1 MYDIIL
7 FENLRFRSSTG
18 TRKEAFSVTVF
29 TGYVWTIGQTGDK
42 NIRFQA
48 RADKALLCSLVG
60 WPGIV

>member
-7 FENLRFRSSTG
+7 FENLRFRSSTCK
-18 TRKEAFSVTVF
+18 RKEAISVTVF
-29 TGYVWTIGQTGDK
+29 TGYGWTIGQTGDK

-48 RADKALLCSLVG
+48 RSDEALCSLVG